1 MLFLRITPLLPN
13 WFINLVA
20 PVVGVP
26 LFPFAFGTL
35 FGVMPPSILAI
46 QAGKTLNNLTSTST
60 LSWNSVLVLGGLA
73 VGSLVPVLLRNKL
86 KKKFE

>member
-1 MLFLRITPLLPN
+1 MLSQLLGRKIIKHYFPERAAEWAKTVNRNKNDLFNYMLFLRITPLLPN

-35 FGVMPPSILAI
+35 FG
-46 QAGKTLNNLTSTST
+46 K
-60 LSWNSVLVLGGLA
+60 
-73 VGSLVPVLLRNKL
+73 
-86 KKKFE
+86 